1 MRKVR
6 DYTSAGCARRG
17 ERDCVF
23 PAITE
28 RNKTETKEKKRVLLD
43 KEMLL
48 FLLEMIIKLNEW
60 LRFGKKVVSLHIA
73 VFTDIKKN

>member
-43 KEMLL
+43 KEKLL
-48 FLLEMIIKLNEW
+48 F
-60 LRFGKKVVSLHIA
+60 FA
-73 VFTDIKKN
+73 

>member
-6 DYTSAGCARRG
+6 DYTSARCTRRG
-17 ERDCVF
+17 EQDCVF

-48 FLLEMIIKLNEW
+48 F
-60 LRFGKKVVSLHIA
+60 FA
-73 VFTDIKKN
+73 